1 MSIRIST
8 LRATE
13 AGIETLQKR
22 QVQLAESQERLT
34 SGKRVDKASDDPAA
48 AARAER
54 ALAGEMRASTS
65 QRAVDASRTAMSLS
79 ETAMGDAV
87 ELLQQAR
94 ETMVA
99 AGNAT
104 YSDEQRRNLSEKLK
118 AIRDQLMSVA
128 NRTDGA
134 GTYLFGGQGA
144 TTQPFVDAAG
154 GVQYQ
159 GISGERR
166 TEMGTDL
173 PLTVDGDGI
182 FMTARTGNG
191 VFQTSAAAGVT
202 GAWIDNGQVSD
213 PSALTGSTYTLQ
225 FSVAAGVTTYAVLQ
239 DGLPTAITAAP
250 YTSGQDILVDGMNFR
265 ISGVPANGDSFT
277 VQPSASSLSVFDSL
291 DRAIGELSSTG
302 RTRAEIAQGT
312 TDALRDIDQS
322 MSLLQG
328 ARAVAGEMLV
338 RIDGETGRLA
348 DQKLANQ
355 EQRSAAEDLD
365 MTEAISKFQ
374 NQQTGYDA
382 ALKSYSMVQRLSL
395 FQYLNT

>member
-99 AGNAT
+99 SGNAT
-104 YSDEQRRNLSEKLK
+104 YSDEQRKNLSEKLK

-144 TTQPFVDAAG
+144 TTQPFVDAPG

-166 TEMGTDL
+166 TELATDL
-173 PLTVDGDGI
+173 PLTINGDGV
-182 FMTARTGNG
+182 FMSARTGNG

-202 GAWIDNGQVSD
+202 TAWIDNGQVSD
-213 PSALTGSTYTLQ
+213 PAALTGSTYELQ

-239 DGLPTAITAAP
+239 DGLPTAVTAAP
-250 YTSGQDILVDGMNFR
+250 YTSGQNIVVDGMSFR
-265 ISGVPANGDSFT
+265 ISGAPANGDSFT
-277 VQPSASSLSVFDSL
+277 VQPSTSSLSVFDSL
-291 DRAIGELSSTG
+291 DRAITELSTSGRST
-302 RTRAEIAQGT
+302 AQIAQGT

-322 MSLLQG
+322 MSQLQG

-338 RIDGETGRLA
+338 RIDAETGRLD

-355 EQRSAAEDLD
+355 EQRSRAEDLD

>member
-54 ALAGEMRASTS
+54 ALAGEMRAGTS

-94 ETMVA
+94 EAMVA
-99 AGNAT
+99 SGNAS
-104 YSDEQRRNLSEKLK
+104 YSDQERKGLAEKLT
-118 AIRDQLMSVA
+118 AIRQQLLSVA

-144 TTQPFVDAAG
+144 STQPFVDAAG

-250 YTSGQDILVDGMNFR
+250 YTSGQDIAVDGMTFR
-265 ISGVPANGDSFT
+265 ISGSPASGDSFT
-277 VQPSASSLSVFDSL
+277 VQPSASSLSVFDAL
-291 DRAIGELSSTG
+291 DRAIGELSTTG
-302 RTRAEIAQGT
+302 RSTAQIAQGT

-322 MSLLQG
+322 MSQLQG

-338 RIDGETGRLA
+338 RIDSETGRLA

-355 EQRSAAEDLD
+355 EQRSLAEDLD

>member
-104 YSDEQRRNLSEKLK
+104 YSDEQRKNLSEKLK

-144 TTQPFVDAAG
+144 STQPFVDAAG

-202 GAWIDNGQVSD
+202 GAWIDNGQVSN
-213 PSALTGSTYTLQ
+213 PAALTGSTYTLQ

-250 YTSGQDILVDGMNFR
+250 YTSGQDIAVDGMTFR
-265 ISGVPANGDSFT
+265 ISGSPASGDSFT
-277 VQPSASSLSVFDSL
+277 VQPSASSLSVFDAM
-291 DRAIGELSSTG
+291 DRAIGELSTTG
-302 RTRAEIAQGT
+302 RSTAQIAQGT

-355 EQRSAAEDLD
+355 EQRSLAEDLD

>member
-54 ALAGEMRASTS
+54 ALAGEMRATTS

-99 AGNAT
+99 SGNAT
-104 YSDEQRRNLSEKLK
+104 YSDEQRRNLSEKLR

-144 TTQPFVDAAG
+144 TTQPFVDAPG

-166 TEMGTDL
+166 TELATDL
-173 PLTVDGDGI
+173 PLTINGDGV

-191 VFQTSAAAGVT
+191 VFHTSAAPGVT

-213 PSALTGSTYTLQ
+213 PSALTGSSYELQ
-225 FSVAAGVTTYAVLQ
+225 FSVVAGVTTYAVLQ
-239 DGLPTAITAAP
+239 DGVPTAVTAAP
-250 YTSGQDILVDGMNFR
+250 YTAGQNIVVDGMSFR

-277 VQPSASSLSVFDSL
+277 VQPSTSSLSIFDSL
-291 DRAIGELSSTG
+291 DRAITELSSTG
-302 RTRAEIAQGT
+302 RTAAQIAQGT
-312 TDALRDIDQS
+312 TDALRDIDQA
-322 MSLLQG
+322 MAQLQG

-338 RIDGETGRLA
+338 RIDAETGRLG

>member
-104 YSDEQRRNLSEKLK
+104 YSDEQRKNLSEKLK

-144 TTQPFVDAAG
+144 STQPFVDAAG

-202 GAWIDNGQVSD
+202 GAWIDNGQVSN
-213 PSALTGSTYTLQ
+213 PAALTGSTYTLQ
-225 FSVAAGVTTYAVLQ
+225 FSVAAGATTYAVLQ

-250 YTSGQDILVDGMNFR
+250 
-265 ISGVPANGDSFT
+265 
-277 VQPSASSLSVFDSL
+277 
-291 DRAIGELSSTG
+291 
-302 RTRAEIAQGT
+302 
-312 TDALRDIDQS
+312 
-322 MSLLQG
+322 
-328 ARAVAGEMLV
+328 
-338 RIDGETGRLA
+338 
-348 DQKLANQ
+348 
-355 EQRSAAEDLD
+355 
-365 MTEAISKFQ
+365 
-374 NQQTGYDA
+374 
-382 ALKSYSMVQRLSL
+382 
-395 FQYLNT
+395 

>member
-99 AGNAT
+99 SGNAT

-118 AIRDQLMSVA
+118 AIRDQLLSVA

-202 GAWIDNGQVSD
+202 GAWIDNGQVSA

-250 YTSGQDILVDGMNFR
+250 YGSGRDIVVDGMNFR

-302 RTRAEIAQGT
+302 RSTAQIAQGT

-355 EQRSAAEDLD
+355 EQRSLAADLD

>member
-1 MSIRIST
+1 MSLRIST
-8 LRATE
+8 RGLTE

-22 QVQLAESQERLT
+22 QVQMAEAQERLT
-34 SGKRVDKASDDPAA
+34 TGKRVHKASDDPAA

-54 ALAGEMRASTS
+54 ALAGEMRAQTS

-79 ETAMGDAV
+79 ETAMGDAI

-94 ETMVA
+94 EAMVA
-99 AGNAT
+99 AGNAS
-104 YSDEQRRNLSEKLK
+104 YSDQERQNLAEKVR
-118 AIRDQLMSVA
+118 AIRNQLLSVA

-144 TTQPFVDAAG
+144 TTQPFADAPG
-154 GVQYQ
+154 GVDYR

-166 TEMGTDL
+166 TEMATDL
-173 PLTVDGDGI
+173 PLTVNGDGV

-191 VFQTSAAAGVT
+191 VFQTSAGAGVT
-202 GAWIDNGQVSD
+202 TAWIDNGQVSN
-213 PSALTGSTYTLQ
+213 PAALTGSTYTLQ
-225 FSVAAGVTTYAVLQ
+225 FSVSGATTTYAVLQ
-239 DGLPTAITAAP
+239 DGNPTAITAAP
-250 YTSGQDILVDGMNFR
+250 YVSGQDITVDGMTFR
-265 ISGVPANGDSFT
+265 VSGTPANGNSFT
-277 VQPSASSLSVFDSL
+277 VQPSTSTLSIFDAL
-291 DRAIGELSSTG
+291 DRAVAQLGTTG
-302 RTRAEIAQGT
+302 RSNAQIAQSN

-322 MSLLQG
+322 MAQLQG

-338 RIDGETGRLA
+338 RIEGETSRLA

-355 EQRSAAEDLD
+355 IQRSSAEDLD

-374 NQQTGYDA
+374 NMQTGYDA

-395 FQYLNT
+395 FDYLNT

>member
-1 MSIRIST
+1 MSLRIST
-8 LRATE
+8 RGMTE

-22 QVQLAESQERLT
+22 QVELAEAQERLT
-34 SGKRVDKASDDPAA
+34 TGKRVHKASDDPAA

-54 ALAGEMRASTS
+54 ALAGQMRAETS

-79 ETAMGDAV
+79 ETAMGDAI

-94 ETMVA
+94 EAMVA

-104 YSDEQRRNLSEKLK
+104 YSDQERRNLAEKVRG
-118 AIRDQLMSVA
+118 IRNQLLGVA

-134 GTYLFGGQGA
+134 GTFLFGGQGA
-144 TTQPFVDAAG
+144 TTQPFVDAPG
-154 GVQYQ
+154 GIDYR

-166 TEMGTDL
+166 TELATDL
-173 PLTVDGDGI
+173 PLTVNGDNV

-191 VFQTSAAAGVT
+191 VFQTSAGAGVT
-202 GAWIDNGQVSD
+202 TAWIDNGQVSN
-213 PSALTGSTYTLQ
+213 PAALTGSTYTLQ
-225 FSVAAGVTTYAVLQ
+225 FSVSGGATTYAVLR
-239 DGLPTAITAAP
+239 DGNPTAVTAAP
-250 YTSGQDILVDGMNFR
+250 YVSGQDITVDGMTFR
-265 ISGVPANGDSFT
+265 VSGAPANGNSFT
-277 VQPSASSLSVFDSL
+277 VQPSSSTLSIFDAL
-291 DRAIGELSSTG
+291 DRAATQLATGGRSS
-302 RTRAEIAQGT
+302 AQIAQGN

-322 MSLLQG
+322 MAQLQG

-338 RIDGETGRLA
+338 RIDGETSRLD

-355 EQRSAAEDLD
+355 IQRSSAEDLD

-374 NQQTGYDA
+374 NMQTGYDA

-395 FQYLNT
+395 FEYLRT